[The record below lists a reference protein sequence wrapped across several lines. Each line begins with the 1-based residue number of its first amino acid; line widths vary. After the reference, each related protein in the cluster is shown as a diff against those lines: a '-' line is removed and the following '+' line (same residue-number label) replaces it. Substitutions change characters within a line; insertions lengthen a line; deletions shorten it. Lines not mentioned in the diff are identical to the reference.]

1 MELISRITVRCCEMG
16 GAGDEVH
23 KPAPV
28 KTLAIFR
35 VLGRSKE
42 RAMKILNAEM
52 ARGSGQVMVLSI
64 LAKKLTEDEKHI
76 CTAAMEQGIRQS
88 TKIVFCGGDPGQ
100 IFGRLAADGN
110 ALKWFPSIP
119 SFISTYEI
127 DGGRQT
133 ANAAR

>member
-1 MELISRITVRCCEMG
+1 MELISRIAVHCYEMG
-16 GAGDEVH
+16 GVGDEAH

-28 KTLAIFR
+28 KSLAIFR
-35 VLGRSKE
+35 VLGHSTE

-52 ARGSGQVMVLSI
+52 ARESRQVMVLSI
-64 LAKKLTEDEKHI
+64 FAKKLTEDEKHI

-88 TKIVFCGGDPGQ
+88 TKIVFCGGDPSQ

-119 SFISTYEI
+119 SYVSTYEI

-133 ANAAR
+133 ANSTR